1 MKPNE
6 PDAKELK
13 GGHSCPSVIVRV
25 GHNKA
30 REPEEEINRQIGVV
44 QQAQRSIPAKRVI
57 EDVKDNN
64 QDGRTPS
71 QAIQYFKVFFA
82 GACPI
87 SVKCAARLPQ
97 S

>member
-6 PDAKELK
+6 PDPKELE
-13 GGHSCPSVIVRV
+13 GRHSRPSVIV
-25 GHNKA
+25 GIGDNKTG
-30 REPEEEINRQIGVV
+30 EPEEEIDCQVGVV
-44 QQAQRSIPAKRVI
+44 HQAQRSIPAKRVI

-71 QAIQYFKVFFA
+71 QSIQYFKVLFT
-82 GACPI
+82 GACPVSSNRI
-87 SVKCAARLPQ
+87 TRLTQ